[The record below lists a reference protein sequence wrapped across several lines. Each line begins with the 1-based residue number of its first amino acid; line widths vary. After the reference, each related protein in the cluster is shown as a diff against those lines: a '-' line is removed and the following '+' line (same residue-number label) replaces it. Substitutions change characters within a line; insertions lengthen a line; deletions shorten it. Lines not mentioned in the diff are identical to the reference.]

1 MLNREKLDAYF
12 AAFSAK
18 DTDALKNMFATGV
31 TLNDWNISVTGKN
44 NVASEVQKIF
54 DSVDTISVTPIAK
67 YEMND
72 LSFAVRITIEVNSN
86 ESYRQTLD
94 VIDVITFN
102 ESGLIKSIAAYKG

>member
-18 DTDALKNMFATGV
+18 DTAALKNMFATGV
-31 TLNDWNISVTGKN
+31 TLNDWNVSVSGKN
-44 NVASEVQKIF
+44 NVAAEVQKIF
-54 DSVDTISVTPIAK
+54 DSVDTITVTPIAT

-72 LSFAVRITIEVNSN
+72 LSFAVKIAIQVHSN
-86 ESYRQTLD
+86 ESYEQTLD

-102 ESGLIKSIAAYKG
+102 ESGLIKSVAAYKG